1 METLVPEGYQE
12 TKLGIIPNDWE
23 VKTFQSIFERVTRK
37 NTVNNQNVLTI
48 SAQHGL
54 VNQEDFFNK
63 SVSSEDLSGYILLNK
78 GEFAYNKS
86 YSNGYPMGAIKRLKK
101 YDQGVVSSL
110 YIYFKAIKDDPEFY
124 EHYFEAGMLNR
135 EIYKIAQEG
144 ARNHGLLNM
153 SVIEFFKDLHVAKPP
168 KIEQQKIAQILT
180 TWDKAIVEQEKLIKE
195 KVYLKKGLMQKLLSG
210 EVRFNGFDDEWQEI
224 KLKDI
229 LTEHGTKSDG
239 KCEVHSVSVAK
250 GLINQIEHLGRSYA
264 AEDTSNYNLVKPFD
278 IVYTK
283 SPTGNFP
290 YGIVKQNLNSYSGI
304 VSPLYGVFTPKNE
317 FIGYILHLFFESPI
331 RTGNYL
337 GPIVQKGAKNTMSI
351 TNKTF
356 LSKSIK
362 LPRNEEEQEKIVQLL
377 KAMTKEV
384 ELLQQELKEL
394 KLQKKALM
402 QKLLTGEVRVKV

>member
-1 METLVPEGYQE
+1 MSEIKQGYKQ
-12 TKLGIIPNDWE
+12 TKVGIIPEDWE
-23 VKTFQSIFERVTRK
+23 VVKLGNICKFYKGKGISKENLSEEGIPCIRYGELYTTYNEKIDNVFSKT
-37 NTVNNQNVLTI
+37 NVDIKELFL
-48 SAQHGL
+48 S
-54 VNQEDFFNK
+54 K
-63 SVSSEDLSGYILLNK
+63 SNDIIIPASGETAIDIATASCVLHDNIALSGDLNVIRTK
-78 GEFAYNKS
+78 ENGIFLS
-86 YSNGYPMGAIKRLKK
+86 YYLNVVAKHRIASIA
-101 YDQGVVSSL
+101 QGVSVVHLYSSQL
-110 YIYFKAIKDDPEFY
+110 ENLFLSLPPIKEQ
-124 EHYFEAGMLNR
+124 E
-135 EIYKIAQEG
+135 KIAE
-144 ARNHGLLNM
+144 
-153 SVIEFFKDLHVAKPP
+153 
-168 KIEQQKIAQILT
+168 ILT
-180 TWDKAIVEQEKLIKE
+180 TWDEAITKQTELLEAKELQKKA
-195 KVYLKKGLMQKLLSG
+195 LMQKLLSG

>member
-1 METLVPEGYQE
+1 MSEIKQGYKQ
-12 TKLGIIPNDWE
+12 TKVGIIPEDWE
-23 VKTFQSIFERVTRK
+23 VVKLGNICKFYKGKGISKENLSEEGIPCIRYGELYTTYNEKIDNVFSKT
-37 NTVNNQNVLTI
+37 NVDIKELFL
-48 SAQHGL
+48 S
-54 VNQEDFFNK
+54 K
-63 SVSSEDLSGYILLNK
+63 SNDIIIPASGETAIDIATASCVLHDNIALSGDLNVIRTK
-78 GEFAYNKS
+78 ENGIFLS
-86 YSNGYPMGAIKRLKK
+86 YYLNVVAKHRIASIA
-101 YDQGVVSSL
+101 QGVSVVHLYSSQL
-110 YIYFKAIKDDPEFY
+110 ENLFLSLPPIKEQ
-124 EHYFEAGMLNR
+124 E
-135 EIYKIAQEG
+135 KIAE
-144 ARNHGLLNM
+144 
-153 SVIEFFKDLHVAKPP
+153 
-168 KIEQQKIAQILT
+168 ILT
-180 TWDKAIVEQEKLIKE
+180 TWDEAITKQTELLRAKELQKKA
-195 KVYLKKGLMQKLLSG
+195 LMQKLLSG

>member
-1 METLVPEGYQE
+1 MM
-12 TKLGIIPNDWE
+12 
-23 VKTFQSIFERVTRK
+23 SIANYGARHDRMNVT
-37 NTVNNQNVLTI
+37 
-48 SAQHGL
+48 SD
-54 VNQEDFFNK
+54 DFF
-63 SVSSEDLSGYILLNK
+63 DMPI
-78 GEFAYNKS
+78 
-86 YSNGYPMGAIKRLKK
+86 PMPK
-101 YDQGVVSSL
+101 DQ
-110 YIYFKAIKDDPEFY
+110 
-124 EHYFEAGMLNR
+124 
-135 EIYKIAQEG
+135 
-144 ARNHGLLNM
+144 
-153 SVIEFFKDLHVAKPP
+153 
-168 KIEQQKIAQILT
+168 EQTKIAQILT
-180 TWDKAIVEQEKLIKE
+180 TWDEVIVKQEKLIKE
-195 KVYLKKGLMQKLLSG
+195 KEQLKKGLMQKLLSG
-210 EVRFNGFDDEWQEI
+210 EIHFNGFDDEWQEI

-264 AEDTSNYNLVKPFD
+264 AEDTSNYNLIKPFD

-290 YGIVKQNLNSYSGI
+290 YGIVKQNLNCYSGI

-402 QKLLTGEVRVKV
+402 QKLLTGQARVKV

>member
-1 METLVPEGYQE
+1 MEALVPEGYQE

-23 VKTFQSIFERVTRK
+23 IKTFQSIFERVTRK

-48 SAQHGL
+48 SARHGL

-101 YDQGVVSSL
+101 YDKGVVSSL

-124 EHYFEAGMLNR
+124 EHYFEAGLLNR

-153 SVIEFFKDLHVAKPP
+153 SVIEFFKDLHIAKPP

-180 TWDKAIVEQEKLIKE
+180 TWDEVITKQEELIKE
-195 KVYLKKGLMQKLLSG
+195 KEQLKKGLMQKLLSG
-210 EVRFNGFDDEWQEI
+210 EIRFNGFNDEWQEI

-229 LTEHGTKSDG
+229 LIEHGTKSDG

-337 GPIVQKGAKNTMSI
+337 RPIVQKGAKNTMSI

-377 KAMTKEV
+377 KEMTKEV

-394 KLQKKALM
+394 KQQKKALM
-402 QKLLTGEVRVKV
+402 QKLLTGQVRVKV